1 MKNKKIIK
9 QIDKMIQ
16 IAEEERITREP
27 FPFGRVAAL
36 KEVKE
41 LLK

>member
-1 MKNKKIIK
+1 
-9 QIDKMIQ
+9 MIQ